1 MATLKKL
8 VALTKKLATLTPT
21 DLVSGETFYQEHLNL
36 AKAVIAY
43 ECNCECE
50 DISDEEAELSEEF
63 EELHNVFAK
72 ELSEE
77 VEEIMS
83 EVIVDLTKGGMDE
96 DRALMT
102 LDQILIH
109 SGTGRLFTTSEYLT
123 FFELNRKLNPLKNEF
138 STICYIWG

>member
-43 ECNCECE
+43 ECNCNYDE
-50 DISDEEAELSEEF
+50 ITDEEAEESEDF
-63 EELHNVFAK
+63 EELHNTFVK

-77 VEEIMS
+77 IEKTMS
-83 EVIVDLTKGGMDE
+83 GVIEALVKGGMDE
-96 DRALMT
+96 DRALMS